1 MNQNK
6 FEVKNRYF
14 EWLYNYM
21 CKEKICEGIS
31 YKEIFMLLYETDF
44 DFYIYDDMNRAID
57 GIDLRNRFAIEN
69 GDIHISDYLDDS
81 CNVLEMMVA
90 LAIRCEETIMDNPKY
105 GDRTAQWFWC
115 MMSNLGLSYMNDKNY
130 DKKIANNIIYNFLE
144 RQYKPNGKGGLFYI
158 RNCEEDLRNVSIWT
172 QLCWYLDNFD

>member
-90 LAIRCEETIMDNPKY
+90 
-105 GDRTAQWFWC
+105 
-115 MMSNLGLSYMNDKNY
+115 
-130 DKKIANNIIYNFLE
+130 
-144 RQYKPNGKGGLFYI
+144 
-158 RNCEEDLRNVSIWT
+158 
-172 QLCWYLDNFD
+172 